1 MILLELFWAW
11 FQIGLF
17 SIGGGYAALPLIK
30 NMAVDNYGWLT
41 VTQFADLVVIDE
53 IAPGPIF
60 LNSSTFV
67 GMQVAGLP
75 GAIIATLGCI
85 MGPAIILLVIAY
97 FYFKYKELPFVK
109 TILSVLRPA
118 VTALIASAGLSIII
132 HSFWGETGFS
142 FDVNSINFIAIGIAV
157 IAFAVL
163 RKYKPNPVFVM
174 LGCGVLGGAI
184 YFFI

>member
-1 MILLELFWAW
+1 MILLELFWVW
-11 FQIGLF
+11 FQIGVF
-17 SIGGGYAALPLIK
+17 SIGGGYAALPMIK
-30 NMAVDNYGWLT
+30 YMTVDQYGWLT

-75 GAIIATLGCI
+75 GAIIATLGCVT
-85 MGPAIILLVIAY
+85 GPAIILLIIAH
-97 FYFKYKELPFVK
+97 FYFKYKELPIIK
-109 TILSVLRPA
+109 TILNVLRPA

-132 HSFWGETGFS
+132 HAFWGDGGFS
-142 FDVNSINFIAIGIAV
+142 FNIGGINFIAIGIAV

-174 LGCGVLGGAI
+174 LGCGVLGGII
-184 YFFI
+184 YSFV